1 MRITSGPAFAL
12 VLALGLSSSASA
24 APLTVYDDALRNG
37 FADWSWCVRNFAS
50 TSPVHGGTTAISF
63 EPDGWTG
70 LFFHRDLGLQLANY
84 EAVEFWVRGS
94 GTGGQL
100 MTFAV
105 TAGGA
110 PLGQAHAL
118 GEFIPGGT
126 LTTTWTF
133 VRVPFASL
141 GVTSGSPDGF
151 WFQDATGGNQA
162 TVYLD
167 DVRLAERT
175 TPLPPPASI
184 SVSIDVD
191 ADRRPVSPQI
201 YGVSFGDDG
210 QTGRRRW
217 PIRRWGGNATTRYSW
232 QDDTAN
238 RASDYLFMNIPEPNS
253 NPAALPNGSAVDH
266 FLDVTRAAGGE
277 PILTVPTIGWTPKDR
292 AVRWGFSVAK
302 YGAQAQ
308 TECTINP
315 FQGCNAD
322 AGNGVKTNGT
332 NVTGNDPHDT
342 SREVGPSFV
351 TAWMAHLASRYGTA
365 AQGGIRLY
373 ALDNEPA
380 LWNSSHRD
388 VHPNP
393 LTYDELWQKTRDTA
407 AAIKAQDPNAQVLG
421 PVSWGWCEYFYSAA
435 DGCSPGADMQAH
447 GGLALTDWYLKQVA
461 DYRTATGVRLVD
473 QLDVH
478 YYPQGTNVA
487 LSNDESAGTSALR
500 LRSLRGL
507 YDPTYTDESWIGQP
521 VHLIPRMKAWIAA
534 RLPGTKLALT
544 EWNWG
549 NDDGLS
555 SALAHAEALA
565 IFGREGV
572 DVAARWVAPAEG
584 SRVEDAFKLYLDY
597 DGAGS
602 KVMGDSVRATSS
614 EIDGVGSYAIR
625 SADGRLF
632 LLLFNKDTV
641 VRHVDS
647 ALVSGGYS
655 GSATLYRFDGT
666 RRLSLLGSA
675 TPAGG
680 ALSLDLPAR
689 SATLAVLRLA
699 GGAPAPG
706 FYTVSPCRV
715 IDTRNPAGA
724 YGGPALAPG
733 DRAFV
738 IAGRCG
744 VPAGAKAVALNLS
757 VTLPTGSGALRL
769 LPTGIP
775 VPGTTAIN
783 FSAGQTRTNN
793 AILGL
798 DANGSL
804 TVHTDLS
811 AGATVQM
818 ILDVNGYFQ

>member
-1 MRITSGPAFAL
+1 MRITSGPALAL
-12 VLALGLSSSASA
+12 VLAVGLSASAPA

-37 FADWSWCVRNFAS
+37 FADWGWGVRNFAS
-50 TSPVHGGTTAISF
+50 PSPVHGGTAAISF

-70 LFFHRDLGLQLANY
+70 LFFHRDLGLELANY
-84 EAVEFWVRGS
+84 EAVEFWIRGG

-105 TAGGA
+105 TTGGS

-118 GEFIPGGT
+118 GEFLPGGM
-126 LTTTWTF
+126 LTPSWTF

-162 TVYLD
+162 PIYVD

-175 TPLPPPASI
+175 TPPPPPAAI
-184 SVSIDVD
+184 SVSINVD
-191 ADRRPVSPQI
+191 ADRHPVSPQI
-201 YGVSFGDDG
+201 FGVSFGDDA
-210 QTGRRRW
+210 QAGRRHW

-238 RASDYLFMNIPEPNS
+238 RAFDYLFMNIPEPNA
-253 NPAALPNGSAVDH
+253 NPGALPNGSAADH

-277 PILTVPTIGWTPKDR
+277 AILTVPTIGWTPKDR

-302 YGAQAQ
+302 YGAQQ
-308 TECTINP
+308 QNECTINP

-322 AGNGVKTNGT
+322 AGNGVKPNGT

-365 AQGGIRLY
+365 AQGGIRLF

-393 LTYDELWQKTRDTA
+393 LTYDELWQKSRDTA

-421 PVSWGWCEYFYSAA
+421 PVSWGWCEFFYSAA

-478 YYPQGTNVA
+478 YYPQGANVA

-507 YDPTYTDESWIGQP
+507 YDPAYIDESWIGQP
-521 VHLIPRMKAWIAA
+521 VNLIPRMKAWIAG

-549 NDDGLS
+549 NDDGVS

-572 DVAARWVAPAEG
+572 DLAARWVAPAEG

-602 KVMGDSVRATSS
+602 KVTGDSVRATSS

-625 SADGRLF
+625 SADGKLF

-641 VRHVDS
+641 QRHVDS
-647 ALVSGGYS
+647 ALVAGSYI

-666 RRLSLLGSA
+666 RRLGLLGTA
-675 TPAGG
+675 TPSGG

-706 FYTVSPCRV
+706 FFTVSPCRV
-715 IDTRNPAGA
+715 IDTRNPTGA
-724 YGGPALAPG
+724 YGGPALGPG

-757 VTLPTGSGALRL
+757 VTLPSGAGGLRL

-818 ILDVNGYFQ
+818 ILDVNGYLQ